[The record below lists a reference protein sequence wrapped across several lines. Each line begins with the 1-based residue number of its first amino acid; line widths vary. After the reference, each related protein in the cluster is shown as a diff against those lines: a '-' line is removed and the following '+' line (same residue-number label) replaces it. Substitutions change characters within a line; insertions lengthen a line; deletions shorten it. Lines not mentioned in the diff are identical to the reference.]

1 MKWFMAW
8 PRPVLIALIAL
19 VPVLGAQTSEEPK
32 VVSIT
37 AKRFEYSPKEVHL
50 KKGETVTLLLK
61 SEDVTHGFLSRK
73 LKLDTDIPPG
83 QETRLVLTPAE
94 TGRFPV
100 ICNHFCGSG
109 HGNMKMLLIVD

>member
-83 QETRLVLTPAE
+83 QELCYDYCFDRETDPAKRLPCRCGAAQC
-94 TGRFPV
+94 TGW
-100 ICNHFCGSG
+100 
-109 HGNMKMLLIVD
+109 MA